1 MDTKGILK
9 EDLAMSMPLGFT
21 EDNYIY
27 LVLELH

>member
-9 EDLAMSMPLGFT
+9 DLAMSMPLGFT